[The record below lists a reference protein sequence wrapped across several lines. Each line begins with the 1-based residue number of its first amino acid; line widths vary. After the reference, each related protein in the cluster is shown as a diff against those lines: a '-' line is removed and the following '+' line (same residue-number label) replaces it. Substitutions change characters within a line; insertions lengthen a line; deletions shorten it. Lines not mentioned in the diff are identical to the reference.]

1 MTMHCCRLPG
11 EMHLLDDF
19 MVSLAPQLS
28 VLMDN
33 YKGMRACV
41 CVLRVQCYTRRRTP
55 THARRAGYSHVVL
68 RAVRYHRG
76 MAPHRWHVIGTSMI
90 ALALWPCLARLD
102 VVVWVWLCGCG
113 CGWVLGVWV
122 PCVLSTQVLEWTGAQ
137 AFKSA
142 PRAVW
147 RVAPTDKDVAGYVR
161 QVGNF
166 TQVIVRDAGHIVR
179 WLCRVYVLWGVLHSR
194 HRRTLFLGACRSAG
208 CCVGHDH
215 SFRGRRALREPSEPC
230 HRDWSY
236 TRAVAAAAM
245 CGVQEVRHS
254 SQSFVN
260 SESGSLQN

>member
-1 MTMHCCRLPG
+1 MLTRCCC
-11 EMHLLDDF
+11 
-19 MVSLAPQLS
+19 
-28 VLMDN
+28 
-33 YKGMRACV
+33 CV
-41 CVLRVQCYTRRRTP
+41 CVC
-55 THARRAGYSHVVL
+55 
-68 RAVRYHRG
+68 
-76 MAPHRWHVIGTSMI
+76 
-90 ALALWPCLARLD
+90 
-102 VVVWVWLCGCG
+102 VWLG
-113 CGWVLGVWV
+113 VGVWV
-122 PCVLSTQVLEWTGAQ
+122 PCVLLSTQVLEWTGAQ